1 MTSFLDLAAAR
12 YSVRDF
18 RPDPIPEDALSK
30 ILESARIAPS
40 AKNTRPHKI
49 YVLRSEEA
57 LAKVRSLTPCA
68 FNAPTVLLIG
78 FDTERECKTQRLGGR
93 RFGEADAA
101 IVTTHMMLCA
111 WDLGIGSCYVGW
123 FDPAQVR
130 EAFDLP
136 ETVQLTGMLP
146 IGYAAD
152 GVVPNERHTVLRSP
166 EETIAYL

>member
-1 MTSFLDLAAAR
+1 MTSFYELAAAR

-18 RPDPIPEDALSK
+18 RPDPIPERDLAT
-30 ILESARIAPS
+30 ILTCARIAPS

-49 YVLRSEEA
+49 YVLQSEEA
-57 LAKVRSLTPCA
+57 LRKVRALTPCA

-93 RFGEADAA
+93 RFGEVDAA

-111 WDLGIGSCYVGW
+111 WDLGIASCYVGW
-123 FDPAQVR
+123 FDPEQVR
-130 EAFDLP
+130 AAFGLP

-146 IGYAAD
+146 IGYAAE
-152 GVVPNERHTVLRSP
+152 GVVPNERHTVLRAP